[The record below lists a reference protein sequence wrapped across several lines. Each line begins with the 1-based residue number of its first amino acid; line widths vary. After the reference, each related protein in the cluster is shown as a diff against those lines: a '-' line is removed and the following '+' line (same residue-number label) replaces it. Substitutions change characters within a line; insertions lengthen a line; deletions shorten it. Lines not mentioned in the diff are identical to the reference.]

1 MLIDIEAEE
10 DRWGVLPRTFPYIHA
25 QRYRGRGGQ
34 VRGPPPGQFHTHVL
48 RDIEAE
54 EDRWGVLPPGRFRTH
69 VLRDIE
75 AEEDRSGVLPPDIS
89 IHTCS
94 EI

>member
-1 MLIDIEAEE
+1 MRIEAEE
-10 DRWGVLPRTFPYIHA
+10 DRSGVFPLRTFPYTRA
-25 QRYRGRGGQ
+25 QRYRGREGQ
-34 VRGPPPGQFHTHVL
+34 VGGPPPGHFHTHVL

-54 EDRWGVLPPGRFRTH
+54 K
-69 VLRDIE
+69 
-75 AEEDRSGVLPPDIS
+75 DRSGVLLPDIS